1 MSKCP
6 SVQVS
11 RVPES
16 DVIEI
21 PVEDSDGDADAD
33 GEIWSSDDE
42 TVSCQTY

>member
-1 MSKCP
+1 MRLASE
-6 SVQVS
+6 VS

-33 GEIWSSDDE
+33 GDIWSSDDE